1 MFSPSL
7 AWDSD
12 LNVAGLNLLLECQPY
27 PHDNYSVFM
36 ISIQANLYKQKMA
49 QVLNLL
55 KRAKLFFTEIA
66 TWTWKY
72 KTSQWMLIVNKKDR
86 IYLFVDH
93 YFKDKKKISQ
103 LILLYRFNINYSE
116 IEIYI
121 VQYVKF
127 RLEIYLILVIM
138 YVNSAIKLS
147 IF

>member
-1 MFSPSL
+1 
-7 AWDSD
+7 
-12 LNVAGLNLLLECQPY
+12 
-27 PHDNYSVFM
+27 
-36 ISIQANLYKQKMA
+36 
-49 QVLNLL
+49 
-55 KRAKLFFTEIA
+55 
-66 TWTWKY
+66 
-72 KTSQWMLIVNKKDR
+72 MLIVNKKAR

-138 YVNSAIKLS
+138 YANSAIKLS